1 MKRVVI
7 YDRYLSTLGG
17 GERYVGKMAE
27 VLSSIYD
34 VTLLTDQF
42 ANLKAAEDRFNVD
55 LSRVK
60 LNIIPCFSNE
70 YAVRYTSSY
79 DLFVNATYM
88 SSMPGCAKQNLYL
101 VYFPASFDADFDLSK
116 KILIKLLAKPAK
128 LIFSRLGLLNPD
140 FNGRIDPISGVYDL
154 RRFYMRRTTWTSGK
168 ARFSL
173 SGLKRGSEVRLVLKV
188 PEFPVGE
195 RFWLKVVVGNRL
207 LVSHDDIKSRK
218 KMKVRIETDDLKEG
232 EEIEVLSSSYRPSES
247 GFGRDSRLLGI
258 GIQDQTDSSIFS
270 RSFYKTLSL
279 FPQFILDFPLD
290 LSFVSTYKH
299 FISISD
305 YVSYWL
311 KRRWGVEVQKIYPP
325 VDVESL
331 CPMDKENIIVS
342 VGRFFK
348 GHHNKKQDEL
358 VKAFRQLC
366 DEGLKH
372 WRLWLIGGV
381 SGESDSQKY
390 LDEVRSLASGYPI
403 EIYTNIGRDFLIE
416 ALGRAKI
423 FWHAAGLGEDDEKS
437 PEKSE
442 HFGIS
447 TVEAMASGA
456 VPVVIAKGGQ
466 KEIVCNDHDGL
477 LFDDIE
483 GLKYL
488 TMKLIGD
495 ETLLQRYAENAQ
507 KSAHNFGQRHFAYSL
522 VEFIGKILD

>member
-27 VLSSIYD
+27 VLSSRYD
-34 VTLLTDQF
+34 VTLLTDRP
-42 ANLKAAEDRFNVD
+42 ASLEDIENRFNVD
-55 LSRVK
+55 LSGVK

-70 YAVRYTSSY
+70 YAARYTSSY
-79 DLFVNATYM
+79 DLFINATYM
-88 SSMPGCAKQNLYL
+88 SSMSGCAKQNLYL
-101 VYFPASFDADFDLSK
+101 VYFPASFDADFDLLRRV
-116 KILIKLLAKPAK
+116 LIKLLARPSKFV
-128 LIFSRLGLLNPD
+128 FSRLHLLNPD
-140 FNGRIDPISGVYDL
+140 FYGRIEPITGLYDV
-154 RRFYMRRTTWTSGK
+154 RRFYMRRTAWTSGE
-168 ARFSL
+168 ARFFL
-173 SGLKRGSEVRLVLKV
+173 SGLKESSHARLVLKV
-188 PEFPVGE
+188 PDFPADE
-195 RFWLKVVVGNRL
+195 RFWLKVVVGNKVH
-207 LVSHDDIKSRK
+207 VSHEDIRSRK
-218 KMKVRIETDDLKEG
+218 KIKVKIETDDLKKG
-232 EEIEVLSSSYRPSES
+232 EEIEVISSSYRPSES

-258 GIQDQTDSSIFS
+258 GVQDQTDSNIFL
-270 RSFYKTLSL
+270 RSFYKMMSL
-279 FPQFILDFPLD
+279 FPQFILDFPLN
-290 LSFVSTYKH
+290 LSFVRTYQH

-311 KRRWGVEVQKIYPP
+311 KRRWGVEAQKIYPP

-331 CPMDKENIIVS
+331 RPKDKEDIIVS

-358 VKAFRQLC
+358 VRAFRQLC

-381 SGESDSQKY
+381 SGESDSQRY
-390 LDEVRSLASGYPI
+390 LDKVRSLASGYPI
-403 EIYTNIGRDFLIE
+403 EIYTNIRREFLID
-416 ALGRAKI
+416 ALGRAKV
-423 FWHAAGLGEDDEKS
+423 FWHAAGLGEDDERS

-466 KEIVCNDHDGL
+466 KEIVHNDYNGL
-477 LFDDIE
+477 LFDDVE

-488 TMKLIGD
+488 TMKLID
-495 ETLLQRYAENAQ
+495 NEALLGRYARNAQ
-507 KSAHNFGQRHFAYSL
+507 KSADIFGQKQFTSDLGKH
-522 VEFIGKILD
+522 IGKILG